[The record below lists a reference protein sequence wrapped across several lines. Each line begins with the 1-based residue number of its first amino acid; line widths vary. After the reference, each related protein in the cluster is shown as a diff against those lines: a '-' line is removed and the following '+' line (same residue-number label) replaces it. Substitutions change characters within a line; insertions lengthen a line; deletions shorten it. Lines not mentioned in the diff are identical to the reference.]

1 MLCIFINIL
10 IPQKL
15 VKNRW
20 KRPRTG
26 KKSTFLYCIVL
37 KIIKLKQLLGIRVLF
52 HHTRLRWVFASYCS
66 ECFYMSRLT
75 LFNEI
80 NNYTVS
86 DDSIR
91 MKLLCN
97 TDKFSMKFI
106 SNWLFFTAK
115 LIYWT
120 KHTVFFLILLNKF
133 SFLKNDCLVWCQW
146 NKFSGD
152 FIWVLFVK

>member
-1 MLCIFINIL
+1 
-10 IPQKL
+10 
-15 VKNRW
+15 
-20 KRPRTG
+20 
-26 KKSTFLYCIVL
+26 
-37 KIIKLKQLLGIRVLF
+37 
-52 HHTRLRWVFASYCS
+52 
-66 ECFYMSRLT
+66 MSRLT

-120 KHTVFFLILLNKF
+120 KHTVFF
-133 SFLKNDCLVWCQW
+133 
-146 NKFSGD
+146 
-152 FIWVLFVK
+152 

>member
-15 VKNRW
+15 VQNRW

-91 MKLLCN
+91 MKLLWN

-115 LIYWT
+115 LNILDKTYCI
-120 KHTVFFLILLNKF
+120 FFN
-133 SFLKNDCLVWCQW
+133 
-146 NKFSGD
+146 
-152 FIWVLFVK
+152 FVEQIQFFKKWLPSMVSME